1 MGPEVLHHFRQSNQG
16 DGIAFLFLPQYQN
29 RDFGR
34 NADADTGSDT
44 ADACVDVEV
53 LGIAFLIFG
62 IGERGGVGAMAG
74 IVEAHPFVVFPLG
87 GTP

>member
-1 MGPEVLHHFRQSNQG
+1 MGPEVLHHFRQSDQG

-29 RDFGR
+29 RYFGR
-34 NADADTGSDT
+34 NADADTWSDT
-44 ADACVDVEV
+44 ADAGVDVEV
-53 LGIAFLIFG
+53 LGITFLIFG
-62 IGERGGVGAMAG
+62 IGESRSFGAMTG